1 MSTEPL
7 IDVAGT
13 KMTHAQFAALA
24 KERGWGDPTGIDIKG
39 IQKTKE
45 SEFEGGTAPSTYRV
59 KEASGREHE
68 VTRYGGQLVNSSSE
82 FEDGTGPR
90 TPEGWSVWAGNIPGK
105 RNTRVLYG
113 YDDAGNLTGVNLE
126 QDSRW
131 YEDAAPLIAMAAG
144 PLAGAVAPGL
154 AASIGSATGLG
165 TLGSNMVAQG
175 AISGGISALTGGDF
189 LKGALTGAVGAAVI
203 PEIAGIATG
212 MGVDKALANT
222 LAKGLVRGTS
232 AALSGGSFAAGAA
245 SAGLEHIYGMVAA
258 ETGAPVDVVKA
269 VGSAAGL
276 PAAVNSAVS
285 GGAKP
290 ASGASGASG
299 TPSTSGLGSLT
310 PAQAALLGAAA
321 GQKAQQAKPQAA
333 QPASGER
340 SGIFTGNYFGTKPA
354 GFAGGGMV
362 KRFDSGGQIP
372 GYADAENPFGE
383 GDDEVVVIP
392 PYEPPPAPS
401 PGDDSDFDWLPPGVT
416 VREVFGADDDFE
428 RDWARATAG
437 SGGLMTGEKLAA
449 NPSLGQRVVNG
460 LTAAGKALVT
470 KPDGGL
476 DFTKLAAMAGAAYS
490 YNRNQQSAVDLS
502 GVGTKAGIASLTSAR
517 EQVPYQSDA
526 NRTPGS
532 GGRRYFTDV
541 KYSDSTKAD
550 EVAAAQ
556 QSVETQARGLAAL
569 QSKSGGV
576 YGTLTNPIAGSSGTA
591 GSGNVMGSSQI
602 PKIDVPATSN
612 GGITSGSGYGPGGAP
627 EQAPRVTSKPAGALG
642 DPLGDPNS
650 KWIEA
655 IRADLARV
663 GASGKQ
669 SDLDEYFRTT
679 MYTPEQLAHASGYYE
694 DDVRK
699 AIAAAKG
706 TQATSAGDIGDP
718 SGKWIE
724 AIRADMARVGAS
736 GRQEDLDEY
745 FRTTQYTPEQL
756 AKATG
761 YYVNDVQKAMDAA
774 KRAKP
779 QGYAAQS
786 YTQGAASSVAP
797 TPTPG
802 SGGRSGFVTGG
813 GSSFTPEQSQA
824 AIAANTA
831 QIKQDLAGLNT
842 DAALNAYLAKT
853 NYTPEQLA
861 IATGYNASD
870 IATRMGDAWRG
881 QSSQNTQQWLDSAYA
896 PTSTQAPVPG
906 TVIGGTQGAVDP
918 YAKSE
923 AAPSNLPLPDRTPNK
938 WASPASPNPTALAA
952 AMAPTA
958 PAYAPQPEYYA
969 PIQADIANLSSL
981 GSQDA
986 LNSYLAN
993 TNYSAD
999 QLAAASG
1006 YNVADVQAA
1015 MDAAQQAV
1023 QSYWYSEGGQVRGY
1037 AEGGYLDG
1045 ATNGQ
1050 SDEIPAT
1057 IEGEEQARLSHGE
1070 FVVPADVVSALGG
1083 GNSNAGAEVL
1093 YAMMDRIREQAFG
1106 SKQQMRPV
1114 DQNTLPA

>member
-39 IQKTKE
+39 IQKAKE
-45 SEFEGGTAPSTYRV
+45 SEFEGGTAPSTYKV

-68 VTRYGGQLVNSSSE
+68 VSRYGGQLVNSSSE

-113 YDDAGNLTGVNLE
+113 YDDAGNLTGVNLA

-222 LAKGLVRGTS
+222 IAKGLVRGTS

-299 TPSTSGLGSLT
+299 TSGASGASGASGISGLGSLT

-333 QPASGER
+333 PAQSA
-340 SGIFTGNYFGTKPA
+340 A
-354 GFAGGGMV
+354 GARPTLFDGSYFAGGGMV
-362 KRFDSGGQIP
+362 KRFDGSEDSFVELDP
-372 GYADAENPFGE
+372 GAGLD
-383 GDDEVVVIP
+383 
-392 PYEPPPAPS
+392 
-401 PGDDSDFDWLPPGVT
+401 
-416 VREVFGADDDFE
+416 
-428 RDWARATAG
+428 AG
-437 SGGLMTGEKLAA
+437 SGYSDTPYTFTADDLAGVTSALSDQEVEEYLNSVSPDNQYDDKPYTFTPEDLAKAPTSVIDKIVSGLGSAA
-449 NPSLGQRVVNG
+449 K
-460 LTAAGKALVT
+460 AAFT
-470 KPDGGL
+470 KPDGSL
-476 DFTKLAAMAGAAYS
+476 DFTKLAALAGATYS
-490 YNRNQQSAVDLS
+490 YNRNQQAAVDLS

-526 NRTPGS
+526 YRTPGS

-541 KYSDSTKAD
+541 KYAD
-550 EVAAAQ
+550 KTNADAVAAAQ
-556 QSVETQARGLAAL
+556 QAAETQARGLAAL

-576 YGTLTNPIAGSSGTA
+576 YGTLVNPLAGSGGTA
-591 GSGNVMGSSQI
+591 GSGNNMG
-602 PKIDVPATSN
+602 PGFVAPATSN
-612 GGITSGSGYGPGGAP
+612 GGITSGSGYGPGGSP
-627 EQAPRVTSKPAGALG
+627 EQAPAVTNKPAPETTPTTPVFGAG
-642 DPLGDPNS
+642 YDGS
-650 KWIEA
+650 
-655 IRADLARV
+655 
-663 GASGKQ
+663 Q
-669 SDLDEYFRTT
+669 SDSVGFDEQAY
-679 MYTPEQLAHASGYYE
+679 LAANP
-694 DDVRK
+694 DV
-699 AIAAAKG
+699 AAAV
-706 TQATSAGDIGDP
+706 AAGDY
-718 SGKWIE
+718 
-724 AIRADMARVGAS
+724 RS
-736 GRQEDLDEY
+736 GREHYLLY
-745 FRTTQYTPEQL
+745 G
-756 AKATG
+756 AKE
-761 YYVNDVQKAMDAA
+761 
-774 KRAKP
+774 
-779 QGYAAQS
+779 
-786 YTQGAASSVAP
+786 
-797 TPTPG
+797 
-802 SGGRSGFVTGG
+802 GRSGVTRPLTPAELELGLAQLGSQVSYGGASPALLNSLKQPTQAPAPSSAPSRAPVTGNFVTGG
-813 GSSFTPEQSQA
+813 GNSFTPQQTQD

-831 QIKQDLAGLNT
+831 RIKQDLAGVKT
-842 DAALNAYLAKT
+842 DAELNAYLVRT
-853 NYTPEQLA
+853 GFTPEQLA
-861 IATGYNASD
+861 IATGYSAAD
-870 IATRMGDAWRG
+870 IHAKANQAWHNQPG
-881 QSSQNTQQWLDSAYA
+881 VLNTQQWLETAYA
-896 PTSTQAPVPG
+896 PTSDQAPTPG
-906 TVIGGTQGAVDP
+906 MVIGGV
-918 YAKSE
+918 
-923 AAPSNLPLPDRTPNK
+923 
-938 WASPASPNPTALAA
+938 
-952 AMAPTA
+952 A
-958 PAYAPQPEYYA
+958 PAPVAPAPVAPAPVAPAPAVPDYYA
-969 PIQADIANLSSL
+969 PIQADIANLNLL
-981 GSQDA
+981 GNQNA

-993 TNYSAD
+993 TTYSAD

-1006 YNVADVQAA
+1006 YSVADVQAA
-1015 MDAAQQAV
+1015 MQNA
-1023 QSYWYSEGGQVRGY
+1023 QSYSWYSEGGQVRGY

-1070 FVVPADVVSALGG
+1070 FVVPADVVAALGG

-1093 YAMMDRIREQAFG
+1093 YDMMDRIREQAFG